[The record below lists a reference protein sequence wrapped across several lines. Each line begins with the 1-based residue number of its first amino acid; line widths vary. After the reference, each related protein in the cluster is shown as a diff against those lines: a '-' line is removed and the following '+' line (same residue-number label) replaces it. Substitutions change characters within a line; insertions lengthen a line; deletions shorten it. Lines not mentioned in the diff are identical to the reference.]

1 MTANKNNF
9 TFSQYLDFILSKR
22 IESNETVEALRKHE
36 AETLVMER
44 NLKEYRTL
52 KRMIERYRI
61 TLN

>member
-1 MTANKNNF
+1 MEKRKIDF
-9 TFSQYLDFILSKR
+9 TFAQYLDFILSKR
-22 IESNETVEALRKHE
+22 IESVETIEALRKHE

>member
-9 TFSQYLDFILSKR
+9 TFSQYLDYILSKR
-22 IESNETVEALRKHE
+22 IESSETIEALKTHQ
-36 AETLVMER
+36 AETMIMER

-52 KRMIERYRI
+52 KRMIERYGI